1 MLTVTHLKADG
12 HDRAADLLS
21 HLELLAQDRQT
32 DVFPVARGEAFT
44 QPQDPF
50 AALLVRLVLIAKQ
63 GECEGSRKIARMLL
77 FLPPRWV

>member
-12 HDRAADLLS
+12 HDRAADLLA

-63 GECEGSRKIARMLL
+63 GECEGCGKIARILL